1 MRLLALD
8 TSTATASVAVLDD
21 DCVLAEVTRRLPTGH
36 TTHLLGL
43 IEQALSLAGLSLDA
57 LDALGIGRGPGSFTG
72 LRAGFATIRGL
83 ELATG
88 LPLWGVGSL
97 QALGASVVAPG
108 SRALAC
114 IDGRRDELFA
124 QGFGDDDWLPLL
136 HLAPEEIGA
145 RALAAAGDHTVVVY
159 GDLTASAVTRLT
171 AARPERF
178 VVRPRALGA
187 PTGRAVALEVLA
199 GRATLDDGS
208 MEPSYVRPP
217 DAKLPAMAQ
226 GSHGR

>member
-8 TSTATASVAVLDD
+8 TSTATASVAVLEDG
-21 DCVLAEVTRRLPTGH
+21 CVLAEVSRRLATGH
-36 TTHLLGL
+36 SAHLLGL
-43 IEQALSLAGLSLDA
+43 IEQALDLAGCALDGLDA
-57 LDALGIGRGPGSFTG
+57 LAIGRGPGSFTG

-97 QALGASVVAPG
+97 QALASGVVSPG
-108 SRALAC
+108 SRTLVC

-124 QGFGDDDWLPLL
+124 QGFGDDGWLPLL
-136 HLAPEEIGA
+136 NLAPEEIGA
-145 RALAAAGDHTVVVY
+145 RALAAAGDHAVVVY
-159 GDLTASAVTRLT
+159 GDLAPLAVTRLT
-171 AARPERF
+171 AVGADRF

-187 PTGRAVALEVLA
+187 PTARAVALEVLA
-199 GRATLDDGS
+199 GRATLDDGA

-217 DAKLPAMAQ
+217 DAKLPATARFT
-226 GSHGR
+226 GR